1 LDAVFVAPAILFASM
16 TERPRPPHFG
26 LRRAP
31 FWRTVGWATLGMVS
45 FWIVSGVYSVLVK
58 SHGKQSVLQDLHARD
73 STATLVSAAVL
84 VIIIAP
90 TAEEFFFRGFFYRA
104 LRTRMSVLVAA
115 VLDGLL
121 FGAIH
126 YSGAS
131 TAVAGIDFDVH
142 AGECFGFLGPN
153 GAGKTSTMKAI
164 YGLAHVDGGE
174 LRVLG
179 LDARTKRREIKARI
193 GVVPQ
198 EQNLDG
204 ELTVRENLV
213 MQALYHGIRADGRI
227 DELLA
232 SALLEKRADARPQ
245 ELSGGMKRRLLI
257 ARALVNEPELV
268 VLDEPTTG
276 LDPQARRAVWGQLE
290 QMKRAG
296 VTLIVTTHYMEEADR
311 ICDRLVIMDYG
322 KIVAAGTPA
331 ELRERYDQPTLEGV
345 FLEITGHSLRE

>member
-1 LDAVFVAPAILFASM
+1 MTAAEAPA
-16 TERPRPPHFG
+16 
-26 LRRAP
+26 
-31 FWRTVGWATLGMVS
+31 V
-45 FWIVSGVYSVLVK
+45 
-58 SHGKQSVLQDLHARD
+58 QAR
-73 STATLVSAAVL
+73 
-84 VIIIAP
+84 
-90 TAEEFFFRGFFYRA
+90 
-104 LRTRMSVLVAA
+104 
-115 VLDGLL
+115 GLL
-121 FGAIH
+121 KRYGDI
-126 YSGAS
+126 
-131 TAVAGIDFDVH
+131 TAVAGIDFDVD

-179 LDARTKRREIKARI
+179 LDARTRRREIKARI

-213 MQALYHGIRADGRI
+213 MQATYHGIRADGRI
-227 DELLA
+227 DELLR
-232 SALLEKRADARPQ
+232 SALLDKRAEARPQ

-257 ARALVNEPELV
+257 ARALVNDPELV

-276 LDPQARRAVWGQLE
+276 LDPQARLAVWGQLE
-290 QMKRAG
+290 QMKRGG